1 MCRCATMRCLSR
13 WPSSHFAQLAH
24 VHHFHSRSADSLHLD
39 AAFSQWHFENMIRPV
54 KVTALADSK
63 IRVDYADGVSGVLD
77 LSDSVGRG
85 VFAPLRD
92 VAFFKRVHIGDHGQ
106 IAWSDEIE
114 ICPDAAY
121 LEITGKISREAV
133 HA

>member
-1 MCRCATMRCLSR
+1 
-13 WPSSHFAQLAH
+13 
-24 VHHFHSRSADSLHLD
+24 
-39 AAFSQWHFENMIRPV
+39 MIRPI
-54 KVTALADSK
+54 KVTALPGCK
-63 IRVDYADGVSGVLD
+63 ISVTYADGVSGVVD

-85 VFAPLRD
+85 VFAPLQD
-92 VAFFKRVHIGDHGQ
+92 EAFFKTVHVGDYGQ

-121 LEITGKISREAV
+121 LEITGKIFSEPV

>member
-1 MCRCATMRCLSR
+1 
-13 WPSSHFAQLAH
+13 
-24 VHHFHSRSADSLHLD
+24 
-39 AAFSQWHFENMIRPV
+39 MIRPA
-54 KVTALADSK
+54 KVTALTGYK
-63 IRVDYADGVSGVLD
+63 IRVDYVDGVSGVVD

-85 VFAPLRD
+85 VFAPLKAE
-92 VAFFKRVHIGDHGQ
+92 AFFKKVHLGDHGQ

-121 LEITGKISREAV
+121 LEITGKTSREAV